1 MITVKRLLKLPVF
14 QRSEVIAGRKGLIR
28 PVRYVD
34 VVEVPDISSW
44 INSDDVFFMT
54 TAYAFHENMEALKDF
69 LQTLVVHKAA
79 GLGIKLGRF
88 LHELPQEFCD
98 YAEQHAF
105 PLILLPLELH
115 YSDAIRSLTRAI
127 LEDEY
132 KNSLPARI
140 ENALVQFCYGDSEER
155 ALLRFEAAG
164 ISRFFKMSLVV
175 LEAKPPERER
185 LAAVFENVAK
195 KEGVFLC
202 ATKDTPQVLFLMK
215 DCASPVIKAFQGK
228 IPSLTQAHVIAI
240 EQCSLQEIAFFFHEA
255 MQTLRIL
262 LLFHYPGGIYT
273 PSDVRLFMPV
283 LLMKKESGEDVFEA
297 SSALLQPLVEY
308 DAEHG
313 TSLLKT
319 LWIFTLCDRDHA
331 TTAKTLHLHRNS
343 LRYRLSKI
351 ESLLPEGSFH
361 GVLFH
366 RLFLALAVYLD
377 SRA

>member
-1 MITVKRLLKLPVF
+1 MITVEKLLKLPVF
-14 QRSEVIAGRKGLIR
+14 QRSEVIAGNEGLGR

-34 VVEVPDISSW
+34 VVEVPDVSSW

-54 TAYAFHENMEALKDF
+54 TAYAFRENMDALKNF
-69 LQTLVVHKAA
+69 LQTLVMHKAA

-88 LHELPQEFCD
+88 LHELPQEFCL

-127 LEDEY
+127 LEDECR
-132 KNSLPARI
+132 NSLPARI

-164 ISRFFKMSLVV
+164 ISRFSRMSFVV
-175 LEAKPPERER
+175 LEAKSPERER
-185 LAAVFENVAK
+185 LATVFESVAK
-195 KEGVFLC
+195 QEDAFLC
-202 ATKDTPQVLFLMK
+202 VTKDTPQVLFLMNS
-215 DCASPVIKAFQGK
+215 CASPVIRAFQGK
-228 IPSLTQAHVIAI
+228 NPLLAQAHVVVI
-240 EQCSLQEIAFFFHEA
+240 EHCSLQEIASFFREA
-255 MQTLRIL
+255 IQTLRIL

-283 LLMKKESGEDVFEA
+283 LLRKEGGQDVFEA
-297 SSALLQPLVEY
+297 SCALLQPLIEY
-308 DAEHG
+308 DTEHG
-313 TSLLKT
+313 APLLET
-319 LWIFTLCDRDHA
+319 LWTFVLCDKNHA

-366 RLFLALAVYLD
+366 RLFLALAVYFN